1 MNKLF
6 DLDSPFMRALSRMGD
21 LMILNILVLFLC
33 FPVITAGAAFT
44 GMHFVLLKI
53 VRGEEGYL
61 VRGFFKSFKQNF
73 KQATILW
80 LIMLFI
86 IALIAADFIILNA
99 GMELPVV
106 YRMLIL
112 AVALILLMI
121 AVYVF
126 PVLARFDN
134 TIKNTLRNA
143 FLIAFLNLPKTI
155 LMVLLFFL
163 PLVISYFLTSYS
175 VLFMMLF
182 GISAPAYASAYLY
195 SGIFKKYEPE
205 PEKPVS
211 DYDFS
216 ITTNSGNEETK

>member
-21 LMILNILVLFLC
+21 LMILNIFVLLLC
-33 FPVITAGAAFT
+33 IPVVTAGAAFT
-44 GMHFVLLKI
+44 AMHFVLLKI

-73 KQATILW
+73 RQATILW
-80 LIMLFI
+80 LIMLLVV
-86 IALIAADFIILNA
+86 ALIVADFMILNA
-99 GMELPVV
+99 GANLPVV

-112 AVALILLMI
+112 AVAIILLII

-134 TIKNTLRNA
+134 TIVNTLKNA
-143 FLIAFLNLPKTI
+143 FLIAFLNLPKSI
-155 LMVLLFFL
+155 LMVVLLFL
-163 PLVISYFLTSYS
+163 PLVIAYFMSSYA
-175 VLFMMLF
+175 VLFLMLF
-182 GISAPAYASAYLY
+182 GFSAPAYASAYLY
-195 SGIFKKYEPE
+195 SGIFKRYEPE

-211 DYDFS
+211 DYEFS
-216 ITTNSGNEETK
+216 ITTNDGDEDTK